1 MTVIEI
7 DNLSQTPK
15 EFAARFG
22 SSELEFDDDGLTL
35 KSAVEVAGEASLKNS
50 EVRLRGTVTAEIEVG
65 CDRCLTGVPKSVR
78 QSFDAAFIPVTE
90 DVQQPSVELA
100 ADDLS
105 VGIYEGNVFD
115 LREFAREQLL
125 LSLDTRTLCREDCK
139 GLCPTC
145 GVDLNAEACACER
158 EEVDPRWAALAQ
170 LKSTINES

>member
-7 DNLSQTPK
+7 DKLFQTPK
-15 EFAARFG
+15 AFAAKFE

-50 EVRLRGTVTAEIEVG
+50 EVRLLGTVTAEIEVA
-65 CDRCLTGVPKSVR
+65 CDRCLMGVPKSVC
-78 QSFDAAFIPVTE
+78 QAFDAAFIPVTQ
-90 DVQQPSVELA
+90 DVRHPSVELA
-100 ADDLS
+100 AADLS

-125 LSLDTRTLCREDCK
+125 LSLDTRALCRENCK

-145 GVDLNAEACACER
+145 GVDLNAEACTCER
-158 EEVDPRWAALAQ
+158 EEVDPRWAALAHI
-170 LKSTINES
+170 KSTINES